1 MEDKALIVY
10 ICNNGYAYQA
20 MDEARRAGARGGTV
34 LHGRSSLS
42 TEKQKFFG
50 ITIHPEKDILMIVC
64 LESQKYDLM
73 QSINQKYGVTTE
85 ARGIIFS
92 MKVDNTVGMRFD
104 TIPFPEK

>member
-1 MEDKALIVY
+1 
-10 ICNNGYAYQA
+10 
-20 MDEARRAGARGGTV
+20 
-34 LHGRSSLS
+34 
-42 TEKQKFFG
+42 
-50 ITIHPEKDILMIVC
+50 MIVC

-104 TIPFPEK
+104 AIPFPEK